1 MEALGPFERRPRLA
15 VAVSGGPDS
24 MCLCLLADHWARA
37 RGGEVRGLVVDHG
50 LRPTAEAE
58 ARQVAAWL
66 GAHGIDHRI
75 LVWSGAKPTTGV
87 QAAARTA
94 RYRLLGQW
102 CQGAGVLHLL
112 LGHHLEDQAET
123 VALRQARHSGADGLA
138 AMAAVRE
145 LSGLRLLRPLL
156 AVPKARLLAT
166 LVRAGQPWLD
176 DPSNLDD
183 AFARS
188 RLRRGA
194 DLDPPRLA
202 HVATVAARER
212 AARDR
217 RTAAWLASHA
227 RVDPAGFA
235 TLATAALTSAPLELR
250 RRVLQQVLMGVGG
263 AAYPP
268 RQARLSRL
276 LEQIQDGLARGRTLA
291 GCRILPGTQALLIC
305 REPKAIDDVTPL
317 IAGAS
322 VLWDGRF
329 RLKLTGDPPSLVV
342 RALGHIGRRQLAAI
356 GALEPGRDLPAPVRP
371 SLPSLWADDRLIAVP
386 HLGLIRPRLA
396 QRARIIARFCPASAI
411 AGAPF
416 YMPRAAGSTTLL
428 RYGEHLC
435 YC

>member
-1 MEALGPFERRPRLA
+1 MGSLGPFERRPRLA
-15 VAVSGGPDS
+15 VAVSGGRDS

-37 RGGEVRGLVVDHG
+37 RGGEVSGLVVDHG
-50 LRPTAEAE
+50 LRPTAAAE
-58 ARQVAAWL
+58 AGQVAAWL
-66 GAHGIDHRI
+66 GAHGIDHRT
-75 LVWSGAKPTTGV
+75 LVWSAAKPTTGV

-94 RYRLLGQW
+94 RYRLLGEW

-145 LSGLRLLRPLL
+145 LSGFRLLRPLL

-176 DPSNLDD
+176 DPSNLADR
-183 AFARS
+183 FARS

-194 DLDPPRLA
+194 DLDPTRLV

-217 RTAAWLASHA
+217 CTAAWLASHA
-227 RVDPAGFA
+227 RIDPAGFA

-250 RRVLQQVLMGVGG
+250 RRVLQQVLMAVGG
-263 AAYPP
+263 ACYPP
-268 RQARLSRL
+268 RRARLARL
-276 LEQIQDGLARGRTLA
+276 LDEVKDGLAGGRTLA
-291 GCRILPGTQALLIC
+291 GCRILPGPQALLIC
-305 REPKAIDDVTPL
+305 REPKVIADVVPL
-317 IAGAS
+317 IAGAP

-329 RLKLTGDPPSLVV
+329 RLELTGDAPSLVV
-342 RALGHIGRRQLAAI
+342 RALGHIGLPQLTVL
-356 GALEPGRDLPAPVRP
+356 GRSQPGRDLPAPVRP
-371 SLPSLWADDRLIAVP
+371 SLPSLWAGDQLLAVP
-386 HLGLIRPRLA
+386 HLGLIRPRLV
-396 QRARIIARFCPASAI
+396 QRARIIARFGPASVI

-428 RYGEHLC
+428 RHGEHLC